1 MSHLFFLIS
10 ADKYTTRHT
19 HAKKGDLKNWW
30 VVHQVPKHGDLQVTM
45 DGDGDESP
53 NQEFYQEEGATGNFF
68 VEEGNNLDTIT
79 EILDA
84 DLIQDTSDVELL
96 NKQQVFDTMQ
106 QQNEPLNGE
115 DNSDVEQASENS
127 DQEEFY
133 DDPDDF

>member
-1 MSHLFFLIS
+1 M
-10 ADKYTTRHT
+10 
-19 HAKKGDLKNWW
+19 
-30 VVHQVPKHGDLQVTM
+30 
-45 DGDGDESP
+45 
-53 NQEFYQEEGATGNFF
+53 
-68 VEEGNNLDTIT
+68 DTIT

-115 DNSDVEQASENS
+115 DNSDVEQASEDS